1 MYPSSG
7 LALANVLSAIIYAV
21 LGLLVF
27 VLGFIAL
34 DRLTPQVH
42 IWREISHEKNVA
54 LAIFLGAIVIGVALI
69 IAAAIHG

>member
-7 LALANVLSAIIYAV
+7 LALGNVLGAVIYSAI
-21 LGLLVF
+21 GLLVF
-27 VLGFIAL
+27 VAGFIVL

-42 IWREISHEKNVA
+42 IWREISHEKNIA

-69 IAAAIHG
+69 IASAIHG